1 MEAPFS
7 RTLADLIF
15 EQAERYG
22 TRPAVIWQDQVVSYS
37 ELCERAAGIAA
48 SLGARGIVRGDRIGL
63 LINNRPEWLEVFF
76 GTMIAGGV
84 VVALS
89 TWSTAE
95 ELDWLLQDSGATTLI
110 ALDRFGDND
119 FSAVLRR
126 LVPEAATENRWRSAR
141 YPALR
146 DIVLLGDSYDRLR
159 TVAPMGRQ
167 TPRAGF
173 GAADDAIIIYTS
185 GSSSRPKSVPLS
197 HAGIIENGFNI
208 GERQGYRPDDRV
220 LLAPPL
226 FWSYGSANAM
236 SAAFTHGAALVLQ
249 GRFEP
254 GEAIDLI
261 ERHRCTALY
270 TLPAITSAIV
280 SHPSFRPER
289 VRSLRTGLTIGAP
302 QDVVTA
308 ATVLGAAD
316 ICNVYGQTES
326 YGNCCV
332 TPHDWPLERRAA
344 CQGPPLPGV
353 QVRIVDGETG
363 AELPPG
369 QEGMIEVR
377 GYIMRGYLG
386 SSATQTTD
394 AITPDG
400 FFRTGDMGRLL
411 PDGAISFSGRVTE
424 MIKKSGINIS
434 PAEVEDVLMR
444 HDTVALAGVV
454 GVPDATQ
461 GELLAAFVVPKP
473 GATLRPDEL
482 TAHCRSLASRYKVP
496 DFIEIRDSL
505 PVTVTGKL
513 MRRELKQIAA
523 SLARADVP

>member
-15 EQAERYG
+15 EQAAHRG
-22 TRPAVIWQDQVVSYS
+22 PRPAVIWQDQLISYS
-37 ELCERAAGIAA
+37 ELCDRAARVAA
-48 SLGARGIVRGDRIGL
+48 ALRARGVGRGDRVGL
-63 LINNRPEWLEVFF
+63 LINNRPEWLEAFF
-76 GTMIAGGV
+76 GTTIAGGV
-84 VVALS
+84 VVAFS
-89 TWSTAE
+89 TWSTAD
-95 ELDWLLQDSGATTLI
+95 ELDWLLQDSGARMLI
-110 ALDRFGDND
+110 ALERFGDND
-119 FSAVLRR
+119 FAAALHR
-126 LVPEAATENRWRSAR
+126 LVPEAGTGDRWRSAR

-146 DIVLLGDSYDRLR
+146 DIVLLGEGYDRF
-159 TVAPMGRQ
+159 
-167 TPRAGF
+167 RAGAPLARQAPGTGP

-208 GERQGYRPDDRV
+208 GERQGYREDDRV

-236 SAAFTHGAALVLQ
+236 SAALTHGAALVLQ
-249 GRFEP
+249 NRFEP
-254 GEAIDLI
+254 GEAIELI
-261 ERHRCTALY
+261 ERHRCTAIY
-270 TLPAITSAIV
+270 TLPVITSAIV
-280 SHPSFRPER
+280 SHRSFQRER
-289 VRSLRTGLTIGAP
+289 VASLRTGVTIGTP
-302 QDVVTA
+302 QDVMTA
-308 ATVLGAAD
+308 ATVLGAPE

-353 QVRIVDGETG
+353 QLRIVNGETG
-363 AELPPG
+363 TELSRG
-369 QEGMIEVR
+369 EEGMIEVR
-377 GYIMRGYLG
+377 GYVTRGYLG
-386 SSATQTTD
+386 SSSTQTAD
-394 AITPDG
+394 AITRDG

-411 PDGAISFSGRVTE
+411 PDGAISFSGRITE
-424 MIKKSGINIS
+424 MIKRGGINIS

-461 GELLAAFVVPKP
+461 GELLVAFVVPKP
-473 GATLRPDEL
+473 GMALQPDEL
-482 TAHCRSLASRYKVP
+482 AAHCRRLASRYKLP
-496 DFIEIRDSL
+496 DVIEVRDSL

-523 SLARADVP
+523 SLARNEVP